1 MWSSSALQ
9 TFAGGGL
16 LDYLAPAEVHRL
28 IGQKVVMPPSQ
39 TQCAIPAEVTAAA
52 PMGMLSMI
60 AYGDEANFADPPRP
74 ADPKLP
80 WNISWTTKVRYKST
94 TGVMLGMPSMGG
106 AGAMSRQDDADDAPG
121 QHRSAAEPKKKKGG
135 LFGKLK
141 DAAEGAIPH

>member
-1 MWSSSALQ
+1 
-9 TFAGGGL
+9 
-16 LDYLAPAEVHRL
+16 V
-28 IGQKVVMPPSQ
+28 
-39 TQCAIPAEVTAAA
+39 
-52 PMGMLSMI
+52 
-60 AYGDEANFADPPRP
+60 
-74 ADPKLP
+74 P